1 MLFSN
6 GPDKAFLVPDSCR
19 ATERNGNSTSA
30 NVTNDIIENDSNG
43 LCFSYF
49 QMIWQVSWSSLY
61 RRINKRI
68 CTFSLDIKLIC
79 IRCETGNNNSP
90 IARFF
95 YLFLKLVQ
103 INVLADW
110 LILLCLTPLS
120 AIYQLNN
127 EEQLYHGNQF

>member
-6 GPDKAFLVPDSCR
+6 GPNKAFMVPDSCR

-30 NVTNDIIENDSNG
+30 NVTDDIIKNMNG
-43 LCFSYF
+43 VFFSYF
-49 QMIWQVSWSSLY
+49 QIIWQVSWTSLY
-61 RRINKRI
+61 RRINKII
-68 CTFSLDIKLIC
+68 CTFSLDIQLIC

-103 INVLADW
+103 INVLVDW

-120 AIYQLNN
+120 AIYQL
-127 EEQLYHGNQF
+127 YHGDQF